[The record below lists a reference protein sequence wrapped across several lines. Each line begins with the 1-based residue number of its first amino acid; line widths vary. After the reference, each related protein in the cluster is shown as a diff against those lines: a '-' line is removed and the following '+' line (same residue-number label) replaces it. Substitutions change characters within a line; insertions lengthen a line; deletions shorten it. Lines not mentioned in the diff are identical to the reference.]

1 MSRCPHF
8 LCKMSVVRR
17 LFVFRNFGWVI
28 IHFTI
33 WPNNPLS
40 CLLPLYH
47 NESSC
52 ETIHESEFRPKVYFH
67 VNQTCHE
74 VSFWN
79 RHIVTEMVRWWYQAC
94 ANWMSGYLTNVHFD
108 EFVSYYVSPYHQ
120 GPILQTGFGSFFFW
134 GLNTVETNYRLLIS
148 YACYFMCVKVRFSYL
163 QVAILERFPTNIK
176 TDSDLVKEL
185 QQTR

>member
-1 MSRCPHF
+1 MLLVSSFAKFYRSVLKYESIPTNY

-52 ETIHESEFRPKVYFH
+52 ETIHESEFRPKAYFH

-108 EFVSYYVSPYHQ
+108 EFVSYYVSPCHQ
-120 GPILQTGFGSFFFW
+120 GPILQTGFGSFFSEVW
-134 GLNTVETNYRLLIS
+134 TLWKVIIVYLIHTL
-148 YACYFMCVKVRFSYL
+148 V
-163 QVAILERFPTNIK
+163 ILCA
-176 TDSDLVKEL
+176 
-185 QQTR
+185 